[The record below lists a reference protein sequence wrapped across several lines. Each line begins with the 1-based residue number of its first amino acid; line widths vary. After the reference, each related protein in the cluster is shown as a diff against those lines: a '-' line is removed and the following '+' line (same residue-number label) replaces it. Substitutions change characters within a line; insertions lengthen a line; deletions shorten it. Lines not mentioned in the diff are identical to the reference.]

1 MPSAETKSRKICK
14 VYCEHWRDFA
24 PAKRKRTS
32 RVCRSRRAS
41 EFSTRAANAPSRG
54 AGYLAKRDG
63 LAAWGCRRES
73 QLEHHALSR
82 RVAGERSRD
91 IRRRARRVRWRS
103 AEAGPY
109 LLLGCFGVTRN
120 SAPG

>member
-1 MPSAETKSRKICK
+1 LSVRLRCAVYDDDRYLVGTRGVFSSA
-14 VYCEHWRDFA
+14 V
-24 PAKRKRTS
+24 
-32 RVCRSRRAS
+32 
-41 EFSTRAANAPSRG
+41 AACHANVAMTMADYFAPSRG

-91 IRRRARRVRWRS
+91 IR
-103 AEAGPY
+103 
-109 LLLGCFGVTRN
+109 
-120 SAPG
+120 